1 MAREQYMG
9 SPIIRSGTQIV
20 KKLWKNENP
29 KQIPGCPNIRFVTY
43 LGQVFN
49 LRRA

>member
-20 KKLWKNENP
+20 NKLWKNENS
-29 KQIPGCPNIRFVTY
+29 KQGCPNIRFVTY

-49 LRRA
+49 LRRT